1 MLLYSGYL
9 IVLIID
15 ATLIFP
21 LPSPRP
27 LRSSHSSRSSSSFNM
42 RGNTSS
48 IILTAESL
56 SMWNWDVGKLFSPRA
71 INSSSEKAP
80 AWIHS
85 LAHCWDQVFWHEAA
99 RSCRC
104 KFVQPK
110 PRMPPNPHSSSAVP
124 SITATTW
131 HALAVTSWLIAA
143 LAIRRRDMSDEK
155 AQSSWVKQTRHLRIQ
170 WGSGCCFGRWL
181 VILQFSSCFVSFIS
195 MISLRRTLE
204 GYTSCSSVGTSQQIL
219 NTAHYHWRQTGT
231 GG

>member
-15 ATLIFP
+15 AALIFP

-27 LRSSHSSRSSSSFNM
+27 LRSSLHLPLSTCVATNPQLSSQQSPCQCEIEM
-42 RGNTSS
+42 WGN
-48 IILTAESL
+48 
-56 SMWNWDVGKLFSPRA
+56 FSRPRA

-104 KFVQPK
+104 KFNQPK
-110 PRMPPNPHSSSAVP
+110 PRVPPNPHSSSAVP

-143 LAIRRRDMSDEK
+143 LAIRQRDMSDEK
-155 AQSSWVKQTRHLRIQ
+155 AQSSWVKQTRHVRIQ

-181 VILQFSSCFVSFIS
+181 VILRFSSCFVSFIS
-195 MISLRRTLE
+195 MILRRRTLE

-219 NTAHYHWRQTGT
+219 NTAYYYWRQTGT
-231 GG
+231 RG